1 MVSVIRTLV
10 FALIAACATTAGA
23 QNKTPLPFDVGGA
36 FRLTDH
42 NGQRRTQADPAGQ
55 LQMVFFGYV
64 NCPGICG
71 VALPTMADAV
81 DILKADNIDVSPVVI
96 TVDPARDT
104 IETMGPALHEIHGDF
119 VGLTGTR
126 RQLNKVYDLFSVDIK
141 LMFEDPEY
149 GDVFAHGSHIYLLDG
164 TGEVLTL
171 LPPIL
176 GVDRMTEIVK
186 KYATN

>member
-1 MVSVIRTLV
+1 MIRALAL
-10 FALIAACATTAGA
+10 ALIAALATTASA

-42 NGQRRTQADPAGQ
+42 NGQRRTQVDPDGQ
-55 LQMVFFGYV
+55 LQLVFFGYA

-81 DILKADNIDVSPVVI
+81 DTLKEENITVRPVMI
-96 TVDPARDT
+96 TVDPTRDT
-104 IETMGPALHEIHGDF
+104 IETIGPALHEIHDDF

-126 RQLNKVYDLFSVDIK
+126 RQLNKVYDLFSVEIK

-149 GDVFAHGSHIYLLDG
+149 GNVFAHGSHIYLLDG

-176 GVDRMTEIVK
+176 GIDRITEIVK